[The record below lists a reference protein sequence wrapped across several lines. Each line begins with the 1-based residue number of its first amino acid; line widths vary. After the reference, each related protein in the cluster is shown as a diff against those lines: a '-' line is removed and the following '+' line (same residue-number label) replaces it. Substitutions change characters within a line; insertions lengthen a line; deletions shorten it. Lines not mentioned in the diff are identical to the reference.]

1 MDFQGFLDDLSDW
14 ELSLKDKDR
23 KLGTRGSD
31 RGKSSGKSSSA
42 HDSGK
47 AAGNHQHPTG
57 YNALNQLST
66 SFIGE
71 ESSVDA
77 VSEKEQGNEYFK
89 QKKFNEAIDS
99 YSRSIALSPSSVA
112 YANRAMAYVKI
123 KRFRE
128 AEDDCTEALNLDD
141 RNIKAYSRRATARKE
156 LGKLRES
163 LEDAEFALRLEP
175 QNVDVKKQFNEIKS
189 LLGKAILLKSS
200 ETGGSSGQGIKQVQ
214 SKAKPEEQTKATLQ
228 KSSKTGGNSIQGVKQ
243 VESKADSKERAKDI
257 HLVPSSGNKTKIQ
270 VFPDKV
276 SLGKA
281 VGSMDVGNVD
291 QEKTESQTLQHTSAS
306 SSIAS
311 SKQLVASVEQLASQA
326 ASRAM
331 QEAAKNISPPNSAYK
346 FEVSWKG
353 FRGDLFLQARLLKVT
368 PPNSLPRI
376 LKNALSAPILMEMVK
391 CITTFFMEDTELAVK
406 YLENLSKVSRFGVL
420 ILCLSSADKADL
432 RRIWDEVFLSKAT
445 SIEYAETLDALRP
458 KYCP

>member
-23 KLGTRGSD
+23 KLGARGSD
-31 RGKSSGKSSSA
+31 RGKSNGKSSSA

-77 VSEKEQGNEYFK
+77 VSEKEQGNE
-89 QKKFNEAIDS
+89 
-99 YSRSIALSPSSVA
+99 
-112 YANRAMAYVKI
+112 
-123 KRFRE
+123 FRE
-128 AEDDCTEALNLDD
+128 AEHDCTEALNLDD

-189 LLGKAILLKSS
+189 LLGKAILQKSS
-200 ETGGSSGQGIKQVQ
+200 ETSGSSGQGVKQVQ

-243 VESKADSKERAKDI
+243 LESKADSKEPAKDI

-270 VFPDKV
+270 VLPDKV

-291 QEKTESQTLQHTSAS
+291 QEKTGSQTLQHTGAS
-306 SSIAS
+306 SSAAS
-311 SKQLVASVEQLASQA
+311 SKQLVASVEQLASRA

-353 FRGDLFLQARLLKVT
+353 FHGDLSLQARLLKVT

-406 YLENLSKVSRFGVL
+406 HLENLTKVSRFGVL

-432 RRIWDEVFLSKAT
+432 RRIWDEVFLGKAT
-445 SIEYAETLDALRP
+445 PIEYAETLDALRP